1 MPFTP
6 NETQLNLMRA
16 FAGES
21 QARNRYTIAA
31 GCAKEKNLYVL
42 EEVFL
47 YTADQERAHAAVFY
61 DLLGDAAGQTLHID
75 GGFPVDIDPA
85 LTKILQAAQHNELAE
100 ADDVYPAFAAQ
111 ADRDGNT
118 RAAAVFREIAKI
130 EAMHAERF
138 RQFEAWLAGDAL
150 FADSDAGCV
159 WMCQNCGHLHTGKEA
174 PGVCPVCLH
183 AQGYFIRAEM
193 SAYTGSGLLQQQ
205 MQINA

>member
-6 NETQLNLMRA
+6 TETHLNLMRA

-31 GCAKEKNLYVL
+31 EKAKEKNLYVL

-61 DLLGDAAGQTLHID
+61 DLLQEAAGQTLVID

-85 LTKILQAAQHNELAE
+85 MSKILQAARHNEHAE
-100 ADDVYPAFAAQ
+100 ANDIYPAFAVQ

-118 RAAAVFREIAKI
+118 RAAALFREIAKI
-130 EAMHAERF
+130 EAVHAERF
-138 RQFEAWLAGDAL
+138 GQFETWMSGDAL
-150 FADSDAGCV
+150 FSNNAGCV
-159 WMCQNCGHLHTGKEA
+159 WMCQNCGHLHTGTKA
-174 PGVCPVCLH
+174 PNVCPVCLH
-183 AQGYFIRAEM
+183 EQGYFLRAEM
-193 SAYTGSGLLQQQ
+193 AAYTNGVTYRQQV
-205 MQINA
+205 MA

>member
-1 MPFTP
+1 MFTP
-6 NETQLNLMRA
+6 TETQLNLMRA

-31 GCAKEKNLYVL
+31 AQAREKNLYVL

-47 YTADQERAHAAVFY
+47 YTAEQERAHAAVFY
-61 DLLGDAAGQTLHID
+61 DLLNEAAGQTIHID

-85 LTKILQAAQHNELAE
+85 LTKILQMAQHNELAE

-111 ADRDGNT
+111 ADKDGNS

-130 EAMHAERF
+130 EAVHAGRF
-138 RQFEAWLAGDAL
+138 RQFAEWLTGNAL
-150 FADSDAGCV
+150 FSDPSADCV

-174 PGVCPVCLH
+174 PGICPVCLYK
-183 AQGYFIRAEM
+183 QDYFLRAEM
-193 SAYTGSGLLQQQ
+193 AAYTSGIVLPQRVRV
-205 MQINA
+205 

>member
-1 MPFTP
+1 MSFTP
-6 NETQLNLMRA
+6 TETQLNLMRA

-31 GCAKEKNLYVL
+31 EKAKEKNLYVL

-61 DLLGDAAGQTLHID
+61 DLLQDMAGQTLFID

-100 ADDVYPAFAAQ
+100 ANDVYPAFAVQ

-130 EAMHAERF
+130 EAVHAERF
-138 RQFEAWLAGDAL
+138 GQFETWMAGDAL
-150 FADSDAGCV
+150 FTNNAGGV
-159 WMCQNCGHLHTGKEA
+159 WMCQNCGHLHTGTKA
-174 PGVCPVCLH
+174 PNVCPVCLH
-183 AQGYFIRAEM
+183 EQGYFLRAEM
-193 SAYTGSGLLQQQ
+193 AAYTNGATYRQQV
-205 MQINA
+205 MA